1 MKNFITHILFVF
13 ILTISIASCTVKP
26 NFPDVPKI
34 EFVSI
39 SKNVVNVGDTLTIKL
54 NFEDGDGNLGKDPGL
69 FANCSLN
76 VCDFESDSTCFKDP
90 FYGAFLIDMRDSCFA
105 LTNLPNF
112 EPNGKIKA
120 VSGELFLITPPIFCK
135 TGACTTCT
143 QDTLVYKV
151 VVRDLTQNFSNAV
164 FTDTIYINCN

>member
-1 MKNFITHILFVF
+1 MKALSHKITIVVLF
-13 ILTISIASCTVKP
+13 SIFFWSCTVKP
-26 NFPDVPKI
+26 SFPPEPRI

-39 SKNVVNVGDTLTIKL
+39 SKNTIQAGDTLTIKL
-54 NFEDGDGNLGKDPGL
+54 NFEDGDGDLGKDPGL

-76 VCDFESDSTCFKDP
+76 VCDFDSDSTCFKDP

-112 EPNGKIKA
+112 EPNGKVKA

-143 QDTLVYKV
+143 TDTLVYQV
-151 VVRDLTQNFSNAV
+151 VVRDVAQNFSNPV
-164 FTDTIYINCN
+164 FTDTIYISCN